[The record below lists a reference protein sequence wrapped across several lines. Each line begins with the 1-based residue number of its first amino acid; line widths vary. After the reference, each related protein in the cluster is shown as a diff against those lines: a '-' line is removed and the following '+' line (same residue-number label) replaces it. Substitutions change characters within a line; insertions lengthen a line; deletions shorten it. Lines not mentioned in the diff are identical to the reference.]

1 MSESDRLARSAAQGN
16 VAAFAELVRIHQ
28 GKLRA
33 FLRRMARGDAALADD
48 LAQETFLEA
57 YRNIARFRGEG
68 AFASWLF
75 QIGYS
80 RYLMHARKH
89 KLETLDEAV
98 EPSHETE
105 AALQAK
111 LDLESALAKLHP
123 AKRAALTLCFAQGY
137 SHEEAA
143 GIMRIPLG
151 TLKSHVARG
160 REEVRTM
167 LGAEPRSTMGLT

>member
-1 MSESDRLARSAAQGN
+1 MGDSDQLAQNAARGN
-16 VAAFAELVRIHQ
+16 VAAFAELVRLHQ

-57 YRNIARFRGEG
+57 YRKIGQFRGAG
-68 AFASWLF
+68 TFASWLA

-80 RYLMHARKH
+80 RYLMHVRRH
-89 KLETLDEAV
+89 KLEPLDKTTV
-98 EPSHETE
+98 RSQETE
-105 AALQAK
+105 AALHAK
-111 LDLESALAKLHP
+111 LDLETALALIHP
-123 AKRAALTLCFAQGY
+123 AKRAALTLCFAEGY

-143 GIMRIPLG
+143 KIMNIPLG
-151 TLKSHVARG
+151 TLKSHVLRG

-167 LGAEPRSTMGLT
+167 LST